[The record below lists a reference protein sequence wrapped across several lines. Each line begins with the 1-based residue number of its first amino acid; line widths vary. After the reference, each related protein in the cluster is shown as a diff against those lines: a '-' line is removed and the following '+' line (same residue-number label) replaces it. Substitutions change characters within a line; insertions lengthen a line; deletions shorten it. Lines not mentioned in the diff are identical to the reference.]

1 MTSVHHRDAAA
12 ERGQQL
18 GPRAEAAGGNGAAG
32 RLLSVNVGMPRE
44 VEWQGKTVYTGI
56 WKEPVEGRR
65 MVRCL
70 NVDGDGQG
78 DKQGH
83 GGEHRAVFVY
93 QIQSY
98 DYWRQYLRR
107 DDFTYGQFG
116 ENFTVDGLA
125 DDEVQ
130 IGDRYRIGDAVFE
143 VTQPRVT
150 CYRIGMRMREPQM
163 PSLLVAHHRPGFY
176 FRVIEEGEVGA
187 GDEIERIA
195 SGPERMTVAE
205 IDALLYLP
213 HRSPRSLARALRIP
227 ALSEGWRG
235 SFRDLLDQAD
245 QAKTTAD
252 TSTAQAWPGFRP
264 LRVAEVDAESA
275 TIMSFRLVTTGEVPA
290 AAPLPGQFVTIR
302 LRPDPSAPPLLR
314 CYSLS
319 ALPDRSSYRI
329 SVEREPSGAGS
340 QYLCTKVEV
349 GDELEVAAPRGSF
362 VLAQGDRPVVL
373 ISAGVGA
380 TPVLAMLHALADQ
393 KVARPVWWLH
403 GARNH
408 REHAFADEV
417 DRLLASLPDAHR
429 VVCYS
434 RPDSDPAAD
443 KRFDLAGRMS
453 ARTLDQVGVPTDAD
467 AYLCGPESFMH
478 DLGAALIARGAAPE
492 RIRTERFASADALRP
507 GVVRQPGRPPHPP
520 AGKPGTGP
528 MVSFGR
534 TGLSVPWDP
543 DFASLLELA
552 EACDVPVRF
561 SCRTGVCHTCET
573 GVLSGQTAY
582 RPEPLEP
589 PAPGNVLICC
599 STPETEL
606 VLDL

>member
-1 MTSVHHRDAAA
+1 MTTVHHRAAA
-12 ERGQQL
+12 TQRDQQPL
-18 GPRAEAAGGNGAAG
+18 AGPGAAGTRRVAG
-32 RLLSVNVGMPRE
+32 RLLSVNVGLPRE

-56 WKEPVEGRR
+56 WKEPVDGRR
-65 MVRCL
+65 MVRRL

-78 DKQGH
+78 DLQGH

-98 DYWRQYLRR
+98 DYWQRYLRR
-107 DDFTYGQFG
+107 DDFAYGQFG
-116 ENFTVDGLA
+116 DNFTVDGLA
-125 DDEVQ
+125 DDEVH

-143 VTQPRVT
+143 ITQPRVT
-150 CYRIGMRMREPQM
+150 CYRIGMRMREPEM

-176 FRVIEEGEVGA
+176 FRVIEEGEVAA
-187 GDEIERIA
+187 GDEIEQIT
-195 SGPERMTVAE
+195 SGPEQMTVAE

-227 ALSEGWRG
+227 ALSAGWQG
-235 SFRDLLDQAD
+235 SFRDLLEQAD
-245 QAKTTAD
+245 QAKAAAD
-252 TSTAQAWPGFRP
+252 TSTAQLWPGFRQ
-264 LRVAEVDAESA
+264 LRVAEIDAES
-275 TIMSFRLVTTGEVPA
+275 TSVMSLRLVASGDVPA
-290 AAPLPGQFVTIR
+290 SAPLPGQFVTLR
-302 LRPDPSAPPLLR
+302 LRPDPSSPPLLR

-319 ALPDRSSYRI
+319 ALPDPVNYRI

-340 QYLCTKVEV
+340 QYLCTKVAV
-349 GDELEVAAPRGSF
+349 GEELEVAAPRGSF
-362 VLAQGDRPVVL
+362 VLEPGDRPVVL

-380 TPVLAMLHALADQ
+380 TPVLAMLHTLADQ
-393 KVARPVWWLH
+393 NARRPVWWLH

-408 REHAFADEV
+408 REHAFGDEV
-417 DRLLASLPDAHR
+417 DRLMASLPDAHR

-434 RPDSDPAAD
+434 QPDTDPATD
-443 KRFDLAGRMS
+443 PRFDLAGRMS
-453 ARTLDQVGVPTDAD
+453 ASTLEQAGVPSDAD

-507 GVVRQPGRPPHPP
+507 GVVHQAERPPHPL
-520 AGKPGTGP
+520 AGRPGAGP

-534 TGLSVPWDP
+534 SGLNVPWDP

-573 GVLSGQTAY
+573 GVLSGDTTY
-582 RPEPLEP
+582 KPEPREP
-589 PAPGNVLICC
+589 PAEGNVLICC
-599 STPETEL
+599 STPKTEL

>member
-1 MTSVHHRDAAA
+1 MMTVHHDATA
-12 ERGQQL
+12 RRRQRL
-18 GPRAEAAGGNGAAG
+18 RSEAAGRPGRNGMTG
-32 RLLSVNVGMPRE
+32 RLLSVNVGLPRE
-44 VEWQGKTVYTGI
+44 VLWQGKTVSTGI
-56 WKEPVEGRR
+56 WKEPVDGRR
-65 MVRCL
+65 MVRRL

-83 GGEHRAVFVY
+83 GGEQRAVFVY

-98 DYWRQYLRR
+98 RYWQQFLGR
-107 DDFTYGQFG
+107 DDFSYGQFG

-125 DDEVQ
+125 DDEVH

-150 CYRIGMRMREPQM
+150 CYRIGMRMAEPQM

-176 FRVIEEGEVGA
+176 LRVIEEGEVGA

-195 SGPERMTVAE
+195 SGPEQMTVAE

-227 ALSEGWRG
+227 ALSKGWQG
-235 SFRDLLDQAD
+235 SFRDLLDQTD

-252 TSTAQAWPGFRP
+252 PSTPPAWPGFRQ
-264 LRVAEVDAESA
+264 LRIAAIEAESA
-275 TIMSFRLVTTGEVPA
+275 SVTSLQLVAAGDVPA
-290 AAPLPGQFVTIR
+290 AAPLPGQFVTLR

-319 ALPDRSSYRI
+319 ALPDPVSYRI
-329 SVEREPSGAGS
+329 SVEREPSGAAS
-340 QYLCTKVEV
+340 QYLCTKVAV
-349 GDELEVAAPRGSF
+349 GDVLEVAAPRGPF
-362 VLAQGDRPVVL
+362 VLSPGERPVVL

-380 TPVLAMLHALADQ
+380 TPVLAMLHTLADQ
-393 KVARPVWWLH
+393 GAARPVWWLH

-434 RPDSDPAAD
+434 RPDTDPATD
-443 KRFDLAGRMS
+443 PRYDVAGRMS
-453 ARTLDQVGVPTDAD
+453 ARILDQAGVPTDAD
-467 AYLCGPESFMH
+467 FYLCGPASFMH
-478 DLGAALIARGAAPE
+478 DIGAALIARGAAPE
-492 RIRTERFASADALRP
+492 RIWTERFGSADPLRP
-507 GVVRQPGRPPHPP
+507 GVVHQTERPPHPP

-528 MVSFGR
+528 LVSFGR
-534 TGLSVPWDP
+534 SGLNVPWDP
-543 DFASLLELA
+543 EFASLLELA

-573 GVLSGQTAY
+573 GVLSGRTTYQPA
-582 RPEPLEP
+582 PLEP
-589 PAPGNVLICC
+589 PAQGNVLVCC
-599 STPETEL
+599 AIPKTEL

>member
-1 MTSVHHRDAAA
+1 MTTVHHRAAA
-12 ERGQQL
+12 TERDQQPL
-18 GPRAEAAGGNGAAG
+18 AETRAAGTRSVAG
-32 RLLSVNVGMPRE
+32 RLLSVNVGLPRE

-56 WKEPVEGRR
+56 WKEPVDARR
-65 MVRCL
+65 MVRRL

-78 DKQGH
+78 DLQGH

-98 DYWRQYLRR
+98 DYWQRYLRR

-125 DDEVQ
+125 DDEVH

-150 CYRIGMRMREPQM
+150 CYRIGMRMREPEM

-176 FRVIEEGEVGA
+176 FRVIEEGEVAA
-187 GDEIERIA
+187 GDEIEQIA
-195 SGPERMTVAE
+195 SGPEQMTVAE

-213 HRSPRSLARALRIP
+213 HRSSRSLARALRIP
-227 ALSEGWRG
+227 ALSAGWQG
-235 SFRDLLDQAD
+235 SFRDLLEQAD

-252 TSTAQAWPGFRP
+252 TSTTQLWPGFRQ
-264 LRVAEVDAESA
+264 LRVAEIDAES
-275 TIMSFRLVTTGEVPA
+275 TSVMSLRLVATGDVPA
-290 AAPLPGQFVTIR
+290 TAPLPGQFVTLR
-302 LRPDPSAPPLLR
+302 LRPDPASPPLLR

-319 ALPDRSSYRI
+319 ALPDRVSYRI

-340 QYLCTKVEV
+340 QYLCTKVAV

-362 VLAQGDRPVVL
+362 VLEPGDSPVVL

-380 TPVLAMLHALADQ
+380 TPVLAMLHTLADQ
-393 KVARPVWWLH
+393 NAARQVWWLH

-417 DRLLASLPDAHR
+417 DGLLASLPDAHR

-434 RPDSDPAAD
+434 RPDTDPATD
-443 KRFDLAGRMS
+443 PRFDLAGRMS
-453 ARTLDQVGVPTDAD
+453 ASTLERAGVPSDAD

-507 GVVRQPGRPPHPP
+507 GVVHQAERPPHPP
-520 AGKPGTGP
+520 AGRTGTGP

-534 TGLSVPWDP
+534 SGLNVPWDP

-573 GVLSGQTAY
+573 GVLSGNTTY
-582 RPEPLEP
+582 KPEPLEP
-589 PAPGNVLICC
+589 PAQGNVLICC
-599 STPETEL
+599 STPKTEL